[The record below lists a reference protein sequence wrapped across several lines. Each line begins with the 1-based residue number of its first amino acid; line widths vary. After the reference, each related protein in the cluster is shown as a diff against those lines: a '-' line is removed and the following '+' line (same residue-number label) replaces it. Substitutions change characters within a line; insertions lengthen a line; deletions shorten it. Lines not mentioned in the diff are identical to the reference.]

1 MSEDSVLEESF
12 PSLIHQHGSER
23 ADSNAL
29 IFHDQVTSWA
39 QYSARVNRVA
49 NRLLGE
55 GIGKGGRAVIMG
67 RNTAAYVT
75 AMGGISTAGAVCI
88 PMPTM
93 VTAETALL
101 MLEDCTPDILFVDKY
116 TSPLLAQV
124 LALNPAV
131 IARVVA
137 LDFGDEAALA
147 AVNAIT
153 LDSWLGDS
161 PADYPGVEILASD
174 PFIIMYSS
182 GTTGTPKGII
192 LGHGTRI
199 GQARNM
205 ALLQYKITIISTPL
219 YSLGGMS
226 SWMPTVY
233 AGGCCVLV
241 DKFDEQ
247 EFLSMVEKYRVTH
260 MLLVPVQFE
269 RLMAQAN
276 FDDFDLSSIEFKF
289 GGSAPMTLAA
299 KRELADRFPGEML
312 EFYSLTEG
320 GVTTAL
326 WFSQAPE
333 KLASVGQASNG
344 CVLKIIDEEG
354 NELPSGEIGEIVGRS
369 AVHME
374 GYLNRG
380 DIASLLWSDGEGEQ
394 YFRSGDLG
402 FLDEDGY
409 LFLRDRKKDMII
421 SGGMNVYAVDIE
433 AVLHRHPNVA
443 EATVIGLPS
452 KRWGESPVGL
462 VVLKPGSE
470 RQTSEE
476 VQSWANEQLSPSQR
490 LATVELRDE
499 LPKNHLGKILKM
511 QLRQALQDALGTLD

>member
-12 PSLIHQHGSER
+12 PGLIHQHGSDR
-23 ADSNAL
+23 ADNDAL

-93 VTAETALL
+93 VTAETVLL
-101 MLEDCTPDILFVDKY
+101 MLEDCTPDILFVDEY

-131 IARVVA
+131 VARVVA
-137 LDFGDEAALA
+137 LDFDDAVTLA
-147 AVNAIT
+147 TVNAEP
-153 LDSWLGDS
+153 LDTWLVGS

-205 ALLQYKITIISTPL
+205 ALLQYKVTIISTPL

-247 EFLSMVEKYRVTH
+247 EFLSMVEKFRVTH

-299 KRELADRFPGEML
+299 KQELANRFPGEML

-344 CVLKIIDEEG
+344 CVLKIIDE
-354 NELPSGEIGEIVGRS
+354 
-369 AVHME
+369 
-374 GYLNRG
+374 
-380 DIASLLWSDGEGEQ
+380 
-394 YFRSGDLG
+394 
-402 FLDEDGY
+402 
-409 LFLRDRKKDMII
+409 
-421 SGGMNVYAVDIE
+421 
-433 AVLHRHPNVA
+433 
-443 EATVIGLPS
+443 
-452 KRWGESPVGL
+452 
-462 VVLKPGSE
+462 
-470 RQTSEE
+470 
-476 VQSWANEQLSPSQR
+476 
-490 LATVELRDE
+490 
-499 LPKNHLGKILKM
+499 
-511 QLRQALQDALGTLD
+511 